1 MRKLGLKMQFQTDN
15 IVDQNDAEITEL
27 KKTTIKNLIYYH

>member
-1 MRKLGLKMQFQTDN
+1 MRKLSLKMQFQTDN

-27 KKTTIKNLIYYH
+27 QKNNN

>member
-27 KKTTIKNLIYYH
+27 QKTTIKNLIYYH